1 MEWLEQ
7 FDHASTLWVNQHYSD
22 LLDYIMVF
30 ASSKFG
36 WLPLYLL
43 MLFFFYKQLGVKGL
57 LLSLPFVALTIVLAD
72 QSSVKLFK
80 DVFERYRPCHNLDLR
95 DQLRLIEGCG
105 GKYGF
110 LSSHASNTASI
121 AVLSAFLIKKRWMT
135 AILVAYVMLN
145 MYSRMYLGKHYL
157 SDVLA
162 GAFLGSAIGFFM
174 FNMFAVT
181 FKKLM
186 KS

>member
-7 FDHASTLWVNQHYSD
+7 FDHAATLWANQHWAVW
-22 LLDYIMVF
+22 LDCLMVF

-43 MLFFFYKQLGVKGL
+43 LLFLFYKQLGLKGL
-57 LLSLPFVALTIVLAD
+57 LLSLPFVALTILLAD
-72 QSSVKLFK
+72 QTSVKLFK
-80 DVFERYRPCHNLDLR
+80 EVFERYRPCHNLDLK
-95 DQLRLIEGCG
+95 DQLRLIQGCG

-110 LSSHASNTASI
+110 LSSHATNTASV
-121 AVLSAFLIKKRWMT
+121 AMLSILLIKKRWVGFVM
-135 AILVAYVMLN
+135 AFYVLLN

-157 SDVLA
+157 SDVIA
-162 GAFLGSAIGFFM
+162 GALLGGAIGFLVYAIFSIT
-174 FNMFAVT
+174 N
-181 FKKLM
+181 KKLL

>member
-7 FDHASTLWVNQHYSD
+7 FDHTATLWVNLHYSQIGD
-22 LLDYIMVF
+22 SIMLF

-43 MLFFFYKQLGVKGL
+43 LLYFFYQKLGLKAF
-57 LLSLPFVALTIVLAD
+57 LLSLPFVALTITLAD
-72 QSSVKLFK
+72 QGSVKLFK
-80 DVFERYRPCHNLDLR
+80 EVFERYRPCHNLELKEHLR
-95 DQLRLIEGCG
+95 MIIGCG

-110 LSSHASNTASI
+110 LSSHATNTASI
-121 AVLSAFLIKKRWMT
+121 AALSFMIIRRRWVFFIMLIYVL
-135 AILVAYVMLN
+135 LN

-162 GAFLGSAIGFFM
+162 GALFGSSIGVVIYKLFYLTHQK
-174 FNMFAVT
+174 V
-181 FKKLM
+181 FK
-186 KS
+186 